1 MLLRRLKV
9 GPRAV
14 LGFSSVA
21 LLVIVLGL
29 FAQSQMKGIR
39 GATVAVME
47 NTLPSFVSLGA
58 ISDRMLRLRIIS
70 FRILVDR
77 EEAQLRSTIA
87 RGDELVQELSTAVDG
102 YARLIASEAERTQ
115 FAQFKEALTAYV
127 DIHKRLVALSDTGDM
142 EGVRTLLGGDYNLLS
157 IKLGAQLAELVKI
170 NNAAAASVASQSQ
183 SQYDR
188 ANFGVMVSIVLAVA
202 LTILLATLF
211 TRSIVAPLGEAV
223 RAAEAIADGDLA
235 RTIHVNG
242 NDEPG
247 RLLGALQRMQQSL
260 RGTLQSIV
268 DSSTRLA
275 SAAEELNAVTENS
288 SRLLQQQNQEIEQ
301 AATAVNEMTAA
312 VDEVASNA
320 TATSEAS
327 RTADQTAGRGR
338 QQVEET
344 ISSIGHVAENA
355 GSTVEQ
361 VTQLAGSVRNIST
374 VLDVI
379 RSIAE
384 QTNLLALNAAI
395 EAARAGDAGRGF
407 AVVADEVRALAHRT
421 QQSTHEIEQ
430 MIANT
435 QQGAEQAMS
444 AMQTGNQQAQETLHI
459 AHAAGEALQQITA
472 AFSQIT
478 ERNLVIASASEEQ
491 AQVAREVDR
500 NLVNIRDLAL
510 QTSAG
515 AHQTNAASQ
524 ELARLAVDLN
534 GLVTRFKLA

>member
-14 LGFSSVA
+14 LGFSTVA
-21 LLVIVLGL
+21 LLVVVLGL
-29 FAQSQMKGIR
+29 FAQTQMKSIR

-102 YARLIASEAERTQ
+102 YSRLISSEAERTQ
-115 FAQFKEALTAYV
+115 FAQFKEALAAYV
-127 DIHKRLVALSDTGDM
+127 GIHKRLVELSNTGDM
-142 EGVRTLLGGDYNLLS
+142 EGVRALLGGDYNLLS

-170 NNAAAASVASQSQ
+170 NNAAAAALASQSQ

-188 ANFGVMVSIVLAVA
+188 ANFGVIVSIVLAVT
-202 LTILLATLF
+202 LTILLATFF

-223 RAAEAIADGDLA
+223 RAAESIANGDLA
-235 RTIHVNG
+235 RSIQVSG
-242 NDEPG
+242 DDEPG
-247 RLLGALQRMQQSL
+247 RLLGALHRMQQSL

-288 SRLLQQQNQEIEQ
+288 SRMLQQQNEEIEQ

-327 RTADQTAGRGR
+327 RSADQTAGRGR

-344 ISSIGHVAENA
+344 IASIGHVAENA

-430 MIANT
+430 MIAST
-435 QQGAEQAMS
+435 QQGAEQAMT

>member
-14 LGFSSVA
+14 LGFSTVA
-21 LLVIVLGL
+21 LLVVVLGL

-39 GATVAVME
+39 GATVEVME

-102 YARLIASEAERTQ
+102 YSKVIASDAERNQ
-115 FAQFKEALTAYV
+115 FNQFKQALSAYV
-127 DIHKRLVALSDTGDM
+127 GIHKRLVELSNAGDI
-142 EGVRTLLGGDYNLLS
+142 EGVRTLLGGDYNKLS
-157 IKLGAQLAELVKI
+157 IQLGAQLAELVKI
-170 NNAAAASVASQSQ
+170 NNAAAEVVATQSQ
-183 SQYDR
+183 AQYDR
-188 ANFGVMVSIVLAVA
+188 ANLGVMISIVLAVG
-202 LTILLATLF
+202 LTVVLAMLF

-223 RAAEAIADGDLA
+223 EAAEAIANGDLSHTV
-235 RTIHVNG
+235 RVSG

-288 SRLLQQQNQEIEQ
+288 SRMLQQQNHEIEQ

-327 RTADQTAGRGR
+327 RAADQTAGRGR

-344 ISSIGHVAENA
+344 IASIGHVAENA

-361 VTQLAGSVRNIST
+361 VTQLADSVRNIST

-430 MIANT
+430 MIAST

>member
-14 LGFSSVA
+14 LGFSTVA

-29 FAQSQMKGIR
+29 FAQGQMKGIR
-39 GATVAVME
+39 GATVEVME
-47 NTLPSFVSLGA
+47 NTLPSFASLGA

-77 EEAQLRSTIA
+77 EEAQLRSTVA
-87 RGDELVQELSTAVDG
+87 RGDELVQELSTAVEG
-102 YARLIASEAERTQ
+102 YSKLISSDAERAQ

-127 DIHKRLVALSDTGDM
+127 GIHKRLVQLSNAGDM

-170 NNAAAASVASQSQ
+170 NNAAAEAVATQSQ
-183 SQYDR
+183 EQYDR
-188 ANFGVMVSIVLAVA
+188 ANFGVMVSILLAVA
-202 LTILLATLF
+202 LTILLAILF

-223 RAAEAIADGDLA
+223 KAAEAIANGDLA
-235 RTIHVNG
+235 RTIHVSG

-247 RLLGALQRMQQSL
+247 RLLGALQSMQQSL
-260 RGTLQSIV
+260 RGTLQGIV

-288 SRLLQQQNQEIEQ
+288 SQMLQQQNHEIEQ

-327 RTADQTAGRGR
+327 RAADQTAGRGR

-344 ISSIGHVAENA
+344 IASIGNVAENA

-361 VTQLAGSVRNIST
+361 VTQLADSVRSIST

-430 MIANT
+430 MIAST

-534 GLVTRFKLA
+534 GLVSRFKLA